1 MSFSDGMRLGQQAY
15 QFGVQDARE
24 QRRFEAEQRAI
35 AAAEQRAAAAESYM
49 TDQAGKAEQ
58 VALGVDYAPVRSALK
73 DGPPTDEQVA
83 AMPPRLAM
91 PTKDVAYDS
100 PEMASVRGMRLAAM
114 TRDVKGFQGASAA
127 NDSIRRGQRYQSA
140 AGQIMKDPTQMI
152 EAINNSVGNGMMVAD
167 MGGGKMGVTIQ
178 GAAGK
183 GGAQFYKLS
192 PQDAKQF
199 LVAQMM
205 AKDGDLD
212 GSFKLMDATN
222 KTLGEFFKQ
231 RFDQDFKVAQEAGLN
246 RRADAQV
253 GLGYS
258 ELGER
263 ARHNGVTEQQAA
275 SNNALGYMREA
286 IPLQKQ
292 DGSIGMYY
300 PTPDGQMREMLL
312 PPGLRLPPKGG
323 ATGAVNSMGLKPGQ
337 KLPEVGEII
346 VDDLGQPKQ
355 HYGNGY
361 FGTPGGV
368 PLADRPAALAKA
380 GVDKGMSDKFAKDSR
395 LAWHSD
401 EKSVVFQDDDGKYL
415 VYDTGNAGD
424 MRDLNAAMKKA
435 GAAEKKAEEESK
447 AKASVM
453 SDDTAMTRFGQYK
466 QRTSAPE
473 SPKMFRDP
481 TWDKIERDISR
492 VTGVPEEYLR
502 HIRISGE
509 RSNADQVSPV
519 GARGVYQFMPGT
531 QKAFM
536 SKYGVDAHSN
546 DPREQVMAAALHLK
560 ESFARTGNWNRAV
573 AGYNGGIS
581 GEKGT
586 NPTKENRDYVQR
598 VAAGVAAERNKQ
610 Q

>member
-58 VALGVDYAPVRSALK
+58 AALGVDYAPVRSALK

-140 AGQIMKDPTQMI
+140 AEQIMKDPTQVI

-192 PQDAKQF
+192 QQDAKQF

-231 RFDQDFKVAQEAGLN
+231 RFDQDFKGAQEDGLN
-246 RRADAQV
+246 RRAAAQI
-253 GLGYS
+253 GLQYS
-258 ELGER
+258 ELDER
-263 ARHNGVTEQQAA
+263 ARHNSVTEQQAA

-286 IPLQKQ
+286 VQLVKP
-292 DGSIGMYY
+292 DGSVGMFY
-300 PTPDGQMREMLL
+300 PTPNGKMVEL
-312 PPGLRLPPKGG
+312 PLPEGLKLPQRS
-323 ATGAVNSMGLKPGQ
+323 AAANAYADHGLKPGQ
-337 KLPEVGEII
+337 SPEVGQEY
-346 VDDLGQPKQ
+346 VNRAGQVQ
-355 HYGNGY
+355 TYYGNGV
-361 FGTPGGV
+361 FGQSGGIPV
-368 PLADRPAALAKA
+368 ADRPAALKKA
-380 GVDKGMSDKFAKDSR
+380 GVNPAMAQTLSSNGR
-395 LAWHSD
+395 LGWHTD
-401 EKSVVFQDDDGKYL
+401 QKSVMMTSDDGKVK
-415 VYDTGNAGD
+415 VYDINNPGDVKALNDD
-424 MRDLNAAMKKA
+424 MRKMGAAQIKADEAAKKA
-435 GAAEKKAEEESK
+435 KLPTEEQTAHSFSIYKA
-447 AKASVM
+447 
-453 SDDTAMTRFGQYK
+453 
-466 QRTSAPE
+466 RTQPMQAPN
-473 SPKMFRDP
+473 SFRDP
-481 TWDKIERDISR
+481 TWDAIEMDIAR
-492 VTGVPEEYLR
+492 MTGVPYAVLR
-502 HIRISGE
+502 GIRVDGE
-509 RSNADQVSPV
+509 RSNGNQVSPK
-519 GARGVYQFMPGT
+519 GAKGVYQFMRDT
-531 QKAFM
+531 RDLFLK
-536 SKYGVDAHSN
+536 KYNVDAYSN
-546 DPREQVMAAALHLK
+546 DPRDQVMAAALHLK
-560 ESFARTGNWNRAV
+560 DSYGRTKSWVKAV
-573 AGYNGGIS
+573 AGYNGGMS
-581 GEKGT
+581 GENGI
-586 NPTKENRDYVQR
+586 NRTKENRDYVQR
-598 VAAGVAAERNKQ
+598 VASGLQLPNP
-610 Q
+610 